1 MKEFNKMLCLSNI
14 YHLAKSKNIKIGD
27 LESAAGVSAGYIS
40 RLNKAD
46 TKTSPSIE
54 MLAVV
59 ADMLGVSLDAL
70 LYHDFEV
77 LTPTEKYMVDFLE
90 KLQAKT
96 VSHAQV
102 WRRETYS
109 RLQRVRHDT
118 HGDPDHP
125 LFEWATSDDDCAPRR
140 IVYNSLFRE
149 QEGVFV
155 ADDGYILPFN
165 GNEHL
170 YLMKVGVPTEMDD
183 RGKTFETEYE
193 LYLVDARWN
202 VSIVCSSTFEE
213 ESPYN
218 QPLADLYTAAADSSK
233 HPILESNVRSAIDN
247 FMYED
252 DLPF

>member
-54 MLAVV
+54 MLAVA

-70 LYHDFEV
+70 LNHDYEA

-96 VSHAQV
+96 VSHDQI

-109 RLQRVRHDT
+109 RLHRVYQDQ
-118 HGDPDHP
+118 HGNPDHP
-125 LFEWATSDDDCAPRR
+125 LFDWQKNDSDSYPSIA
-140 IVYNSLFRE
+140 YNSLFRE
-149 QEGVFV
+149 AEQVV
-155 ADDGYILPFN
+155 VIDDAYILPFN
-165 GNEHL
+165 GSDFL
-170 YLMKVGVPTEMDD
+170 YLMKVGVPVEMDD
-183 RGKTFETEYE
+183 RGNTMETEYE
-193 LYLVDARWN
+193 LYLVDSRWN
-202 VSIVCSSTFEE
+202 VSIVCHSTWEE

-233 HPILESNVRSAIDN
+233 HPILTSNVRSAIDN
-247 FMYED
+247 FMYEN

>member
-54 MLAVV
+54 MLAVA

-70 LYHDFEV
+70 LYHDYEA

-96 VSHAQV
+96 VSHDQI

-109 RLQRVRHDT
+109 RLHRVYQDQ
-118 HGDPDHP
+118 HGNPDHP
-125 LFEWATSDDDCAPRR
+125 LFDWQKNDSDSYPSIA
-140 IVYNSLFRE
+140 YNSLFRE
-149 QEGVFV
+149 AEQVV
-155 ADDGYILPFN
+155 VIDDAYILPFN
-165 GNEHL
+165 GSDFL
-170 YLMKVGVPTEMDD
+170 YLMKVGVPVEMDD
-183 RGKTFETEYE
+183 RGNTMETEYE
-193 LYLVDARWN
+193 LYLVDSRWN
-202 VSIVCSSTFEE
+202 VSIVCHSTWEE

-233 HPILESNVRSAIDN
+233 HPILTSNVRSAIDN
-247 FMYED
+247 FMYEN